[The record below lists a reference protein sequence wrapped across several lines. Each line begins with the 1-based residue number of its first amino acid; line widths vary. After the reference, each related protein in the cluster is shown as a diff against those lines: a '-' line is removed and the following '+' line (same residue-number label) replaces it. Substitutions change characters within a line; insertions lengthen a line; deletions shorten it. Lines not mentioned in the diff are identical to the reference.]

1 MKYIASVRD
10 RETGKIQIIERDC
23 YKTKKAFRE
32 DLAGNGYSIRFIAT
46 EETFDEEC
54 EKLYQKQ
61 QLRSYINKAR
71 WAGEKRSAERLG
83 FKSVAEMRRYN
94 ESI

>member
-23 YKTKKAFRE
+23 YKTKKDFRA

-54 EKLYQKQ
+54 EKLYWKQ
-61 QLRSYINKAR
+61 RERQIINKLR
-71 WAGEKRSAERLG
+71 WESEKRMAAHLG
-83 FKSVAEMRRYN
+83 FKSVAEFRRYN
-94 ESI
+94 ASI